1 MRTALKALLMTL
13 ATQVGADPFTVNGD
27 AVVYDT
33 VNSEVSEEIDFG
45 HDEQLLEIL
54 KTNENIRV
62 LILNSE
68 GGYLEAGYDIADIVI
83 DAELDTHVDNVC
95 ESACATIFLAG
106 KKRSLGL
113 GGKIGFHSS
122 SWAAESTQAEIFSDF
137 EYLLEREVEAKFAI
151 KTLKASSDSMWY
163 PRRKELEAA
172 GVLRKGS

>member
-1 MRTALKALLMTL
+1 M
-13 ATQVGADPFTVNGD
+13 
-27 AVVYDT
+27 
-33 VNSEVSEEIDFG
+33 
-45 HDEQLLEIL
+45 LEIL

-122 SWAAESTQAEIFSDF
+122 SWAAESIQDYYTSEKDTQGWETPFDFASWLYEDTQAEIFSDF

-172 GVLRKGS
+172 GVLREGS